1 MKTKNLIKTA
11 LFALLMFV
19 ANIVQAQNTISG
31 SVSDA
36 DNGEAIPGAN
46 VIVVGSNTGGA
57 TDFDGNFSFS
67 TSSDFPLTIQISS
80 IGFGTQTIELT
91 SADQEINVEL
101 QLGQNLDEIVISAS
115 RRPQKVLDSPQS
127 VSIISSRD
135 LENSANVTD
144 PIRSL
149 VNIPGVQLQ
158 QQSANVI
165 NIEMRSGDGVFG
177 TSTFPMLD
185 YRNLF
190 NPTSSSFLS
199 YQSGLSNIDI
209 ARVEVVRGANSALY
223 GPGVSSGI
231 VHFLT
236 KNPIDYPGTTVELI
250 GGSLKTQGIALRH
263 AWTNKNKTFGYKI
276 NARTLKG
283 DDFNFD
289 PNNADDN
296 ANIAQFADSISEPG
310 IVGGVAD
317 PTVPGKTIL
326 TSSELYPNG
335 KGLKTNYSNSSY
347 NIHLEYRPSDKTNMF
362 LSGGVNQGDGFFAN
376 SQGYGR
382 TDGNEMWSQ
391 FRIQSGG
398 LFAQLYTVANDGG
411 EGKTPTFLYNTGL
424 NQVAKRA
431 LTEAQIQYNFDMP
444 GFLNSNW
451 TIGADAR
458 MNSQDSENTIWGR
471 NENNDDYNISGAYL
485 QGTMKLGSKL
495 DLTVAGRY
503 DNFSFLDDSGFA
515 PRVALVYK
523 PNEKNTFRVSYN
535 EATVIPSALEMFID
549 FPVNAPA
556 ALNGILDIWLS
567 GQSEAQTFGDPSTQT
582 IDMTFPGLSNLPA
595 ATSSLG
601 VPLAYFH
608 QLAAITPVVAGG
620 PTILDAT
627 LGAVGQ
633 GIIGLAGP
641 AVQPLV
647 DVMNNWFTTYSPGLT
662 EFTGSLS
669 PYDVFNGNAF
679 DNYGTD
685 TGKGRI
691 GLLKSFEIGYKGV
704 IGDRLVVSADFYTY
718 ERTGFTRFRALAP
731 AYAFDGSSVVAD
743 YGASVEAAMNGS
755 ATLLGQY
762 QGYAKQVYA
771 VNFAALEGALGLPA
785 GAASA
790 GLDAATS
797 AAVGLPVNPAAAPF
811 LNPATG
817 ALLSSDAWG
826 QAQLAA
832 MAGFYNLGYQTGV
845 AGVDAQLQPLY
856 PIAGAIESNRAP
868 AGGNDVHLP
877 TGYRDFANASRQH
890 TGIDIA
896 VEYFLSRDWTWY
908 ANMSTLSKTDWKRG
922 DDGLPFDSYLNKP
935 KNKWRTG
942 LVYSPSKGLRGRI
955 SFQHDDGF
963 YVDQGNYIQ
972 GDADEKN
979 LFDVNIGYKFS
990 DNFAIDISAT
1000 NLFDEKYRAM
1010 PGLPVIGR
1018 RTLAKATYSF

>member
-46 VIVVGSNTGGA
+46 IIVIGSNTGGA
-57 TDFDGNFSFS
+57 TDFDGNFSFN

-263 AWTNKNKTFGYKI
+263 AWANKNKTFGYKI

-296 ANIAQFADSISEPG
+296 QNVAEFADTISEPA

-317 PTVPGKTIL
+317 PTVPGTIIL
-326 TSSELYPNG
+326 SNSELYPNG
-335 KGLKTNYSNSSY
+335 KKGLQTNYSNSSY

-398 LFAQLYTVANDGG
+398 LFAQLYTVKNDGG

-608 QLAAITPVVAGG
+608 QLAAITPAFAGG

-627 LGAVGQ
+627 LGGVAQ

-647 DVMNNWFTTYSPGLT
+647 DVMNNWFQTYSPSLT

-669 PYDVFNGNAF
+669 PYDVFNGQAF

-691 GLLKSFEIGYKGV
+691 GRLNSFEIGYKGV

-731 AYAFDGSSVVAD
+731 AYAFDASSFPSD
-743 YGASVEAAMNGS
+743 YGNAVQAAILADPVLQ
-755 ATLLGQY
+755 ATF
-762 QGYAKQVYA
+762 QGA
-771 VNFAALEGALGLPA
+771 FAAQYAGAGLPLT
-785 GAASA
+785 
-790 GLDAATS
+790 GLDAPTVAFLGLAATPAAGFLAPDGS
-797 AAVGLPVNPAAAPF
+797 LPPASAVGLGTLASFAAGYKDGFTLA
-811 LNPATG
+811 
-817 ALLSSDAWG
+817 G
-826 QAQLAA
+826 QGINASPLAA
-832 MAGFYNLGYQTGV
+832 
-845 AGVDAQLQPLY
+845 LY

-877 TGYRDFANASRQH
+877 TGYRDFSNASRKH
-890 TGIDIA
+890 SGIDISM
-896 VEYFLSRDWTWY
+896 EYFLTRDWTWY
-908 ANMSTLSKTDWKRG
+908 ANMTTLSKTDWERG
-922 DDGLPFDSYLNKP
+922 DEGLPFASYLNKP
-935 KNKWRTG
+935 KSKWRTG
-942 LVYSPSKGLRGRI
+942 LVYSPNKGFRGRI

-972 GDADEKN
+972 GDAAEKN

>member
-67 TSSDFPLTIQISS
+67 TSTDFPLTIQISS

-135 LENSANVTD
+135 LENSANITD

-263 AWTNKNKTFGYKI
+263 AWSNKNKTFGYKI

-296 ANIAQFADSISEPG
+296 QNVAEFADSISEPG

-326 TSSELYPNG
+326 TSSELYPSG
-335 KGLKTNYSNSSY
+335 KKGLQTNYSNSSY

-444 GFLNSNW
+444 GFLDSNW

-471 NENNDDYNISGAYL
+471 NENSDDYNISGAYI

-503 DNFSFLDDSGFA
+503 DNFNFLDDSGFA

-582 IDMTFPGLSNLPA
+582 IDMTFPGLTNLPA

-608 QLAAITPVVAGG
+608 QLAAVTEAAPGL
-620 PTILDAT
+620 TILNAT

-633 GIIGLAGP
+633 GIVAQAGA

-662 EFTGSLS
+662 EFTGSLT
-669 PYDVFNGNAF
+669 PYDVFTGGSF

-685 TGKGRI
+685 TGAGKIGR
-691 GLLKSFEIGYKGV
+691 LNSFEIGYKGV

-731 AYAFDGSSVVAD
+731 AYAFDASSFPSD
-743 YGASVEAAMNGS
+743 YGNAVQAAILADPVLQ
-755 ATLLGQY
+755 ATF
-762 QGYAKQVYA
+762 QGA
-771 VNFAALEGALGLPA
+771 FAAQYTGAGLPLTGLDAGTVAFLGLAATPAAGFLAPDGSLPSASALGLGTLASFAA
-785 GAASA
+785 GYK
-790 GLDAATS
+790 D
-797 AAVGLPVNPAAAPF
+797 
-811 LNPATG
+811 
-817 ALLSSDAWG
+817 
-826 QAQLAA
+826 
-832 MAGFYNLGYQTGV
+832 GFTV
-845 AGVDAQLQPLY
+845 AGQGINASPLAQLY

-877 TGYRDFANASRQH
+877 TGYRDFANASRKH
-890 TGIDIA
+890 SGIDIA

>member
-135 LENSANVTD
+135 LENSANITD

-263 AWTNKNKTFGYKI
+263 AWSNKNKTFGYKI

-289 PNNADDN
+289 PNDANDN
-296 ANIAQFADSISEPG
+296 QNVAEFADSISEPG

-326 TSSELYPNG
+326 TNSELYPSG
-335 KGLKTNYSNSSY
+335 KKGLQTNYSNSSY
-347 NIHLEYRPSDKTNMF
+347 NIHLEYRPNDKTNMF

-411 EGKTPTFLYNTGL
+411 KGKTPTFLYNTGL

-444 GFLNSNW
+444 GFLDSNW

-471 NENNDDYNISGAYL
+471 NENSDDYNISGAYV

-503 DNFSFLDDSGFA
+503 DNFNFLDDSGFA

-582 IDMTFPGLSNLPA
+582 IDMTFPGLTNLPA

-608 QLAAITPVVAGG
+608 QLAAVTEAAPGL
-620 PTILDAT
+620 TILNAT

-633 GIIGLAGP
+633 GIVAQAGA

-662 EFTGSLS
+662 EFTGSLT
-669 PYDVFNGNAF
+669 PYDVFTGGSF

-685 TGKGRI
+685 TGAGKIGR
-691 GLLKSFEIGYKGV
+691 LNSFEIGYKGV

-731 AYAFDGSSVVAD
+731 AYAFDASSFPSD
-743 YGASVEAAMNGS
+743 YGNAVQAAILADPVLQ
-755 ATLLGQY
+755 ATF
-762 QGYAKQVYA
+762 QGA
-771 VNFAALEGALGLPA
+771 FAAQYTGAGLPLTGLDAGTVAFLGLAATPAAGFLAPDGSLPSASALGLGTLASFAA
-785 GAASA
+785 GYK
-790 GLDAATS
+790 D
-797 AAVGLPVNPAAAPF
+797 
-811 LNPATG
+811 
-817 ALLSSDAWG
+817 
-826 QAQLAA
+826 
-832 MAGFYNLGYQTGV
+832 GFTV
-845 AGVDAQLQPLY
+845 AGQGINASPLAQLY

>member
-46 VIVVGSNTGGA
+46 VIVIGSNTGAA

-135 LENSANVTD
+135 LENSANITD

-263 AWTNKNKTFGYKI
+263 AWSNKNKTFGYKI

-296 ANIAQFADSISEPG
+296 QNVAEFADSISEPG

-326 TSSELYPNG
+326 TSSELYPSG
-335 KGLKTNYSNSSY
+335 KKGLQTNYSNSSY

-444 GFLNSNW
+444 GFLDSNW

-471 NENNDDYNISGAYL
+471 NENSDDYNISGAYI

-503 DNFSFLDDSGFA
+503 DNFNFLDDSGFA

-582 IDMTFPGLSNLPA
+582 IDMTFPGLTNLPA

-608 QLAAITPVVAGG
+608 QLAAVTEAAPGL
-620 PTILDAT
+620 TILNAT

-633 GIIGLAGP
+633 GIVAQAGA

-662 EFTGSLS
+662 EFTGSLT
-669 PYDVFNGNAF
+669 PYDVFTGGSF

-685 TGKGRI
+685 TGAGKIGR
-691 GLLKSFEIGYKGV
+691 LNSFEIGYKGV

-731 AYAFDGSSVVAD
+731 AYAFDASSFPSD
-743 YGASVEAAMNGS
+743 YGNAVQAAILADPVLQ
-755 ATLLGQY
+755 ATF
-762 QGYAKQVYA
+762 QGA
-771 VNFAALEGALGLPA
+771 FAAQYTGAGLPLTGLDAGTVAFLGLAATPAAGFLAPDGSLPSASALGLGTLASFAA
-785 GAASA
+785 GYK
-790 GLDAATS
+790 D
-797 AAVGLPVNPAAAPF
+797 
-811 LNPATG
+811 
-817 ALLSSDAWG
+817 
-826 QAQLAA
+826 
-832 MAGFYNLGYQTGV
+832 GFTV
-845 AGVDAQLQPLY
+845 AGQGINASPLAQLY

>member
-1 MKTKNLIKTA
+1 MKTKNLIKTV

-135 LENSANVTD
+135 LENSANITD

-263 AWTNKNKTFGYKI
+263 AWSNKNKTFGYKI

-289 PNNADDN
+289 PNDANDN
-296 ANIAQFADSISEPG
+296 QNVAEFADSISEPG

-326 TSSELYPNG
+326 TSSELYPSG
-335 KGLKTNYSNSSY
+335 KKGLQTNYSNSSY
-347 NIHLEYRPSDKTNMF
+347 NIHLEYRPNDKTNMF

-444 GFLNSNW
+444 GFLDSNW

-471 NENNDDYNISGAYL
+471 NENSDDYNISGAYI

-503 DNFSFLDDSGFA
+503 DNFNFLDDSGFA

-582 IDMTFPGLSNLPA
+582 IDMTFPGLTNLPA

-608 QLAAITPVVAGG
+608 QVAAITPFAPGV
-620 PTILDAT
+620 TILDAT
-627 LGAVGQ
+627 LGGVAQ

-662 EFTGSLS
+662 EFTGSLT
-669 PYDVFNGNAF
+669 PYDVFTGGSF

-685 TGKGRI
+685 TGAGRI
-691 GLLKSFEIGYKGV
+691 GRLNSFEIGYKGV

-731 AYAFDGSSVVAD
+731 AYAFDGSSLPSD
-743 YGASVEAAMNGS
+743 YGNAVQAAILADPVLQ
-755 ATLLGQY
+755 ATF
-762 QGYAKQVYA
+762 QGA
-771 VNFAALEGALGLPA
+771 FAAQYTAAGLPLT
-785 GAASA
+785 
-790 GLDAATS
+790 GLDAPTVAFLGLAATPAAGFLAPDGS
-797 AAVGLPVNPAAAPF
+797 LPPASAVGLGTLASFAAGYKDGF
-811 LNPATG
+811 TATG
-817 ALLSSDAWG
+817 QGLNDSP
-826 QAQLAA
+826 LAA
-832 MAGFYNLGYQTGV
+832 
-845 AGVDAQLQPLY
+845 LY

>member
-19 ANIVQAQNTISG
+19 ANVVQAQNTISG
-31 SVSDA
+31 SISDA

-46 VIVVGSNTGGA
+46 VIVIGSNTGAA

-263 AWTNKNKTFGYKI
+263 AWSNKNKTFGYKI

-296 ANIAQFADSISEPG
+296 KNVAEFADTISEPA

-326 TSSELYPNG
+326 TNSELYPNG
-335 KGLKTNYSNSSY
+335 KKGLQTNYSNSSY

-391 FRIQSGG
+391 FRLQSGG
-398 LFAQLYTVANDGG
+398 LFAQLYTVVNDGG

-444 GFLNSNW
+444 GFLDSNW

-601 VPLAYFH
+601 IPLAYFH
-608 QLAAITPVVAGG
+608 GLAAVTEAAPGL
-620 PTILDAT
+620 TILNAT

-633 GIIGLAGP
+633 GIVAQAGA

-691 GLLKSFEIGYKGV
+691 GRLNSFEIGYKGV

-731 AYAFDGSSVVAD
+731 AYAFDASSFPSD
-743 YGASVEAAMNGS
+743 YGNAVQAAILADPVLQ
-755 ATLLGQY
+755 ATF
-762 QGYAKQVYA
+762 QGA
-771 VNFAALEGALGLPA
+771 FAAQYTGAGLPLT
-785 GAASA
+785 
-790 GLDAATS
+790 GLDAATVAFLGL
-797 AAVGLPVNPAAAPF
+797 AATPAAGFLAPDGS
-811 LNPATG
+811 LPSAS
-817 ALLSSDAWG
+817 ALGLGTLASFAAGYKDGFTQAG
-826 QAQLAA
+826 QGINASPLAQ
-832 MAGFYNLGYQTGV
+832 
-845 AGVDAQLQPLY
+845 LY

-868 AGGNDVHLP
+868 ASGNDVHLP
-877 TGYRDFANASRQH
+877 TGYRDFANASRKH
-890 TGIDIA
+890 SGIDIA
-896 VEYFLSRDWTWY
+896 VEYFLTRDWTWY
-908 ANMSTLSKTDWKRG
+908 ANMTTLSRTDWKRG
-922 DDGLPFDSYLNKP
+922 DEGLPFDSYLNKP

-972 GDADEKN
+972 GDAAEKN

>member
-46 VIVVGSNTGGA
+46 VIVIGSNTGGA

-91 SADQEINVEL
+91 SADQEINIEL

-135 LENSANVTD
+135 LENSANITD

-276 NARTLKG
+276 NARNLKG

-296 ANIAQFADSISEPG
+296 TNIAQFADTISKPG
-310 IVGGVAD
+310 VTGGVAD
-317 PTVPGKTIL
+317 PTIPGTL
-326 TSSELYPNG
+326 QLSTSELYPNG

-362 LSGGVNQGDGFFAN
+362 LSGGVNSGDGFFAN

-391 FRIQSGG
+391 FRLQSGG
-398 LFAQLYTVANDGG
+398 LFAQIYTVVNDGG
-411 EGKTPTFLYNTGL
+411 DDDSPTFLYNTGL
-424 NQVAKRA
+424 SQVAKRD
-431 LTEAQIQYNFDMP
+431 LTEIQIQYNFDMP
-444 GFLNSNW
+444 GFLDSNW
-451 TIGADAR
+451 TIGADSR
-458 MNSQDSENTIWGR
+458 QNSQDSENTIWGR
-471 NENNDDYNISGAYL
+471 NEANDDYNISGAYI

-503 DNFSFLDDSGFA
+503 DNFNFLDDTGFA

-549 FPVNAPA
+549 FPVNAPS

-647 DVMNNWFTTYSPGLT
+647 DVMNNWFTSYSPGLT

-731 AYAFDGSSVVAD
+731 AYAFDASSFPSD
-743 YGASVEAAMNGS
+743 YGNAVQAAILADPVLQATFQGAFAAQYAGAGLPLTGLDAGTVAFLGLAATPAAGFLAPDGSLPSASALGLGTLALFAGGYNDGFVQAGQGINGS
-755 ATLLGQY
+755 AL
-762 QGYAKQVYA
+762 
-771 VNFAALEGALGLPA
+771 
-785 GAASA
+785 
-790 GLDAATS
+790 
-797 AAVGLPVNPAAAPF
+797 
-811 LNPATG
+811 
-817 ALLSSDAWG
+817 
-826 QAQLAA
+826 AQ
-832 MAGFYNLGYQTGV
+832 
-845 AGVDAQLQPLY
+845 LY

-877 TGYRDFANASRQH
+877 TGYRDFANVSRQH
-890 TGIDIA
+890 TGIDISM
-896 VEYFLSRDWTWY
+896 EYFLNRDWTWY
-908 ANMSTLSKTDWKRG
+908 ANMTTLSRTDWERG
-922 DDGLPFDSYLNKP
+922 DEGLPFDSYLNKP

-942 LVYSPSKGLRGRI
+942 LVYSPSKGFRGRI

-963 YVDQGNYIQ
+963 YVDQGNFIQ

-979 LFDVNIGYKFS
+979 LFDLNIGYKFS

>member
-135 LENSANVTD
+135 LENSANITD

-263 AWTNKNKTFGYKI
+263 AWSNKNKTFGYKI

-289 PNNADDN
+289 PNDANDN
-296 ANIAQFADSISEPG
+296 QNVAEFADSISEPG

-326 TSSELYPNG
+326 TNSELYPSG
-335 KGLKTNYSNSSY
+335 KKGLQTNYSNSSY
-347 NIHLEYRPSDKTNMF
+347 NIHLEYRPNDKTNMF

-444 GFLNSNW
+444 GFLDSNW

-471 NENNDDYNISGAYL
+471 NENSDDYNISGAYV

-503 DNFSFLDDSGFA
+503 DNFNFLDDSGFA

-582 IDMTFPGLSNLPA
+582 IDMTFPGLTNLPA

-608 QLAAITPVVAGG
+608 QLAAVTEAAPGL
-620 PTILDAT
+620 TILNAT

-633 GIIGLAGP
+633 GIVAQAGA

-662 EFTGSLS
+662 EFTGSLT
-669 PYDVFNGNAF
+669 PYDVFTGGSF

-685 TGKGRI
+685 TGAGKIGR
-691 GLLKSFEIGYKGV
+691 LNSFEIGYKGV

-731 AYAFDGSSVVAD
+731 AYAFDASSFPSD
-743 YGASVEAAMNGS
+743 YGNAVQAAILADPVLQ
-755 ATLLGQY
+755 ATF
-762 QGYAKQVYA
+762 QGA
-771 VNFAALEGALGLPA
+771 FAAQYTGAGLPLTGLDAGTVAFLGLAATPAAGFLAPDGSLPPASALGLGTLASFAA
-785 GAASA
+785 GYKDGFTLAGQGINASP
-790 GLDAATS
+790 L
-797 AAVGLPVNPAAAPF
+797 
-811 LNPATG
+811 
-817 ALLSSDAWG
+817 
-826 QAQLAA
+826 AQ
-832 MAGFYNLGYQTGV
+832 
-845 AGVDAQLQPLY
+845 LY

>member
-19 ANIVQAQNTISG
+19 ANVVQAQNAISG

-46 VIVVGSNTGGA
+46 VIVIGSNTGAA

-263 AWTNKNKTFGYKI
+263 AWSNKNKTFGYKI

-296 ANIAQFADSISEPG
+296 KNVAEFADTISEPA

-326 TSSELYPNG
+326 TNSELYPNG
-335 KGLKTNYSNSSY
+335 KKGLQTNYSNSSY

-391 FRIQSGG
+391 FRLQSGG
-398 LFAQLYTVANDGG
+398 LFAQLYTVVNDGG

-444 GFLNSNW
+444 GFLDSNW

-601 VPLAYFH
+601 IPLAYFH
-608 QLAAITPVVAGG
+608 GLAAVTEAAPGL
-620 PTILDAT
+620 TILNAT

-633 GIIGLAGP
+633 GIVAQAGA

-691 GLLKSFEIGYKGV
+691 GRLNSFEIGYKGV

-731 AYAFDGSSVVAD
+731 AYAFDASSFPSD
-743 YGASVEAAMNGS
+743 YGNAVQAAILADPVLQ
-755 ATLLGQY
+755 ATF
-762 QGYAKQVYA
+762 QGA
-771 VNFAALEGALGLPA
+771 FAAQYTGAGLPLT
-785 GAASA
+785 
-790 GLDAATS
+790 GLDAATVAFLGL
-797 AAVGLPVNPAAAPF
+797 AATPAAGFLAPDGS
-811 LNPATG
+811 LPSAS
-817 ALLSSDAWG
+817 ALGLGTLASFAAGYKDGFTQAG
-826 QAQLAA
+826 QGINASPLAQ
-832 MAGFYNLGYQTGV
+832 
-845 AGVDAQLQPLY
+845 LY

-868 AGGNDVHLP
+868 ASGNDVHLP
-877 TGYRDFANASRQH
+877 TGYRDFANASRKH
-890 TGIDIA
+890 SGIDIA
-896 VEYFLSRDWTWY
+896 VEYFLTRDWTWY
-908 ANMSTLSKTDWKRG
+908 ANMTTLSRTDWKRG
-922 DDGLPFDSYLNKP
+922 DEGLPFDSYLNKP

-972 GDADEKN
+972 GDAAEKN

>member
-135 LENSANVTD
+135 LENSANITD

-289 PNNADDN
+289 PNDANDN
-296 ANIAQFADSISEPG
+296 QNVAEFADSISEPG

-326 TSSELYPNG
+326 TNSELYPSG
-335 KGLKTNYSNSSY
+335 KKGLQTNYSNSSY
-347 NIHLEYRPSDKTNMF
+347 NIHLEYRPNDKTNMF

-444 GFLNSNW
+444 GFLDSNW

-471 NENNDDYNISGAYL
+471 NENSDDYNISGAYV

-503 DNFSFLDDSGFA
+503 DNFNFLDDSGFA

-582 IDMTFPGLSNLPA
+582 IDMTFPGLTNLPA

-608 QLAAITPVVAGG
+608 QLAAVTEAAPGL
-620 PTILDAT
+620 TILNAT

-633 GIIGLAGP
+633 GIVAQAGA

-662 EFTGSLS
+662 EFTGSLT
-669 PYDVFNGNAF
+669 PYDVFTGGSF

-685 TGKGRI
+685 TGAGKIGR
-691 GLLKSFEIGYKGV
+691 LNSFEIGYKGV

-731 AYAFDGSSVVAD
+731 AYAFDASSFPSD
-743 YGASVEAAMNGS
+743 YGNAVQAAILADPVLQ
-755 ATLLGQY
+755 ATF
-762 QGYAKQVYA
+762 QGA
-771 VNFAALEGALGLPA
+771 FAAQYTGAGLPLTGLDAGTVAFLGLAATPAAGFLAPDGSLPSASALGLGTLASFAA
-785 GAASA
+785 GYKDGFTLAGQGINASP
-790 GLDAATS
+790 L
-797 AAVGLPVNPAAAPF
+797 
-811 LNPATG
+811 
-817 ALLSSDAWG
+817 
-826 QAQLAA
+826 AQ
-832 MAGFYNLGYQTGV
+832 
-845 AGVDAQLQPLY
+845 LY

>member
-135 LENSANVTD
+135 LENSANITD

-263 AWTNKNKTFGYKI
+263 AWSNKNKTFGYKI

-289 PNNADDN
+289 PNDANDN
-296 ANIAQFADSISEPG
+296 QNVAEFADSISEPG

-326 TSSELYPNG
+326 TNSELYPSG
-335 KGLKTNYSNSSY
+335 KKGLQTNYSNSSY
-347 NIHLEYRPSDKTNMF
+347 NIHLEYRPNDKTNMF

-444 GFLNSNW
+444 GFLDSNW

-471 NENNDDYNISGAYL
+471 NENSDDYNISGAYM

-503 DNFSFLDDSGFA
+503 DNFNFLDDSGFA

-582 IDMTFPGLSNLPA
+582 IDMTFPGLTNLPA

-601 VPLAYFH
+601 IPLAYFH
-608 QLAAITPVVAGG
+608 GLAAVTEAAPGL
-620 PTILDAT
+620 TILNAT

-633 GIIGLAGP
+633 GIVAQAGA

-691 GLLKSFEIGYKGV
+691 GRLNSFEIGYKGV

-731 AYAFDGSSVVAD
+731 AYAFDASSFPSD
-743 YGASVEAAMNGS
+743 YGNAVQAAILADPVLQ
-755 ATLLGQY
+755 ATF
-762 QGYAKQVYA
+762 QGA
-771 VNFAALEGALGLPA
+771 FAAQYTGAGLPLT
-785 GAASA
+785 
-790 GLDAATS
+790 GLDAATVAFLGL
-797 AAVGLPVNPAAAPF
+797 AATPAAGFLAPDGS
-811 LNPATG
+811 LPSAS
-817 ALLSSDAWG
+817 ALGLGTLASFAAGYKDGFTQAG
-826 QAQLAA
+826 QGINASPLAQ
-832 MAGFYNLGYQTGV
+832 
-845 AGVDAQLQPLY
+845 LY

-868 AGGNDVHLP
+868 ASGNDVHLP
-877 TGYRDFANASRQH
+877 TGYRDFANASRKH
-890 TGIDIA
+890 SGIDIA
-896 VEYFLSRDWTWY
+896 VEYFLTRDWTWY
-908 ANMSTLSKTDWKRG
+908 ANMTTLSRTDWKRG
-922 DDGLPFDSYLNKP
+922 DEGLPFDSYLNKP

-972 GDADEKN
+972 GDAAEKN

>member
-67 TSSDFPLTIQISS
+67 TSSDFPLIIQISS

-135 LENSANVTD
+135 LENSANITD

-263 AWTNKNKTFGYKI
+263 AWSNKNKTFGYKI

-296 ANIAQFADSISEPG
+296 QNVAEFADSISEPG

-326 TSSELYPNG
+326 TNSELYPSG
-335 KGLKTNYSNSSY
+335 KKGLQTNYSNSSY

-444 GFLNSNW
+444 GFLDSNW

-503 DNFSFLDDSGFA
+503 DNFNFLDDSGFA

-601 VPLAYFH
+601 IPLAYFH
-608 QLAAITPVVAGG
+608 GLAAVTEAAPGL
-620 PTILDAT
+620 TILNAT

-633 GIIGLAGP
+633 GIVAQAGA

-691 GLLKSFEIGYKGV
+691 GRLNSFEIGYKGV

-731 AYAFDGSSVVAD
+731 AYAFDASSFPSD
-743 YGASVEAAMNGS
+743 YGNAVQAAILADPVLQ
-755 ATLLGQY
+755 ATF
-762 QGYAKQVYA
+762 QGA
-771 VNFAALEGALGLPA
+771 FAAQYTGAGLPLT
-785 GAASA
+785 
-790 GLDAATS
+790 GLDAATVAFLGL
-797 AAVGLPVNPAAAPF
+797 AATPAAGFLAPDGS
-811 LNPATG
+811 LPSAS
-817 ALLSSDAWG
+817 ALGLGTLASFAAGYKDGFTQAG
-826 QAQLAA
+826 QGINASPLAQ
-832 MAGFYNLGYQTGV
+832 
-845 AGVDAQLQPLY
+845 LY

-868 AGGNDVHLP
+868 ASGNDVHLP
-877 TGYRDFANASRQH
+877 TGYRDFANASRKH
-890 TGIDIA
+890 SGIDIA
-896 VEYFLSRDWTWY
+896 VEYFLTRDWTWY
-908 ANMSTLSKTDWKRG
+908 ANMTTLSRTDWKRG
-922 DDGLPFDSYLNKP
+922 DEGLPFDSYLNKP

-972 GDADEKN
+972 GDAAEKN

>member
-1 MKTKNLIKTA
+1 MKTKNLIKTV

-46 VIVVGSNTGGA
+46 IIVIGSNTGGA
-57 TDFDGNFSFS
+57 TDFDGNFSFN

-135 LENSANVTD
+135 LENSANITD

-296 ANIAQFADSISEPG
+296 QNVAEFADSISEPG

-326 TSSELYPNG
+326 TSSELYPSG
-335 KGLKTNYSNSSY
+335 KKGLQTNYSNSSY
-347 NIHLEYRPSDKTNMF
+347 NIHLEYRPNDKTNMF

-444 GFLNSNW
+444 GFLDSNW

-503 DNFSFLDDSGFA
+503 DNFNFLDDSGFA

-601 VPLAYFH
+601 IPLAYFH
-608 QLAAITPVVAGG
+608 GLAAVTEAAPGL
-620 PTILDAT
+620 TILNAT

-633 GIIGLAGP
+633 GIVAQAGA

-691 GLLKSFEIGYKGV
+691 GRLNSFEIGYKGV

-731 AYAFDGSSVVAD
+731 AYAFDASSFPSD
-743 YGASVEAAMNGS
+743 YGNAVQAAILADPVLQ
-755 ATLLGQY
+755 ATF
-762 QGYAKQVYA
+762 QGA
-771 VNFAALEGALGLPA
+771 FAAQYTGAGLPLT
-785 GAASA
+785 
-790 GLDAATS
+790 GLDAATVAFLGL
-797 AAVGLPVNPAAAPF
+797 AATPAAGFLAPDGS
-811 LNPATG
+811 LPSAS
-817 ALLSSDAWG
+817 ALGLGTLASFAAGYKDGFIQAG
-826 QAQLAA
+826 QGINASPLAA
-832 MAGFYNLGYQTGV
+832 
-845 AGVDAQLQPLY
+845 LY

-868 AGGNDVHLP
+868 ASGNDVHLP
-877 TGYRDFANASRQH
+877 TGYRDFANASRKH
-890 TGIDIA
+890 SGIDIA
-896 VEYFLSRDWTWY
+896 VEYFLTRDWTWY
-908 ANMSTLSKTDWKRG
+908 ANMTTLSRTDWKRG
-922 DDGLPFDSYLNKP
+922 DEGLPFDSYLNKP

-972 GDADEKN
+972 GDAAEKN